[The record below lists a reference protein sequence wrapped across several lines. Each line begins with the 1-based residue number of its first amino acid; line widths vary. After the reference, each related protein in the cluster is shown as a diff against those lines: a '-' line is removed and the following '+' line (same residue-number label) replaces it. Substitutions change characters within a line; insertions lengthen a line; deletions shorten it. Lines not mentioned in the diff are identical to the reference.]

1 MKALASVLWSAFA
14 LLFCAAALA
23 ADFELDIDE
32 LNELSPRP
40 GSVIDS
46 ASLARY
52 AAFLDQ
58 DFARFI
64 ASGAANLLVGEP
76 LSFSPPA
83 AFRDASARYRS
94 QTHLTDQA
102 GVLDGFIQGRP
113 FSGALDVQDPDAGS
127 KAAWNMRFAYTGDS
141 GKLPEII
148 WQMRDWKAEKV
159 QAEMLFEGRSMRF
172 MHRHVL
178 APLPDIERNPEDAYG
193 AFFMRA
199 VEAGSY
205 NGTEALVFAN
215 RDESRPLN
223 GWVYIPQ
230 LGRTQTL
237 AAFSNEESMFGS
249 DILPTDFLIYSGPLP
264 AMQWRYLGT
273 TYMLLPLYRHDQIEP
288 SPRKARRFD
297 YWHTDFNGHA
307 GCFPKVS
314 WQLRPTLILEGRALD
329 GAAVVTRRVF
339 YLDAQTYVPALWKI
353 YRGDNQL
360 WKFVINAY
368 AHPDSHLPDNRASG
382 APIPTASSTID
393 IAANRCTTLQLL
405 TLVNVPDVSP
415 ADFNASNMQHGGG
428 GNFRRR

>member
-1 MKALASVLWSAFA
+1 MKALASLLWSAFA
-14 LLFCAAALA
+14 LLLCAPALA

-58 DFARFI
+58 DFSRFI

-83 AFRDASARYRS
+83 AFRDASARYRG

-113 FSGALDVQDPDAGS
+113 FSGALDVKDPDAGS

-249 DILPTDFLIYSGPLP
+249 DILPTDFLVYSGPLP

-329 GAAVVTRRVF
+329 AAAAVTRRVF

-405 TLVNVPDVSP
+405 TLINVPDVGP

-428 GNFRRR
+428 ANFRRR

>member
-1 MKALASVLWSAFA
+1 MKALASLLWSAFA
-14 LLFCAAALA
+14 LLFVAPAVAG
-23 ADFELDIDE
+23 DFDLDLDE

-46 ASLARY
+46 NTLARY
-52 AAFLDQ
+52 AAYLDQ

-64 ASGAANLLVGEP
+64 AAGTATLLVGEP
-76 LSFSPPA
+76 TSFMPPE
-83 AFRDASARYRS
+83 AFVRASARYRD
-94 QTHLTDQA
+94 QTRLTDQP
-102 GVLDGFIQGRP
+102 GVLDGFVQGRP
-113 FSGALDVQDPDAGS
+113 FGGVLDTRDPDAGS
-127 KAAWNMRFAYTGDS
+127 KAAWNMRFAYLGDS
-141 GKLPEII
+141 GKLPEIV

-178 APLPDIERNPEDAYG
+178 APVPDLERNPEDAYG

-205 NGTEALVFAN
+205 DGTEALVFAN
-215 RDESRPLN
+215 RDESKPLN

-237 AAFSNEESMFGS
+237 AAFSTEESMFGS
-249 DILPTDFLIYSGPLP
+249 DILPTDFLVYSAPLP

-273 TYMLLPLYRHDQIEP
+273 TYMLLPMYRHDQIEP
-288 SPRKARRFD
+288 SPRKARRYD
-297 YWHTDFNGHA
+297 YWHVDFNGHA
-307 GCFPKVS
+307 GCFPKVT

-329 GAAVVTRRVF
+329 PAAAVSRRLF

-353 YRGDNQL
+353 YRGDEQL

-368 AHPDSHLPDNRASG
+368 AHPASHVPDNQSAG

-393 IAANRCTTLQLL
+393 IAANRCTTVQLL
-405 TLVNVPDVSP
+405 TLVNVPDVGP
-415 ADFNASNMQHGGG
+415 ADFDAGNMQHGGG
-428 GNFRRR
+428 GRFKRR